1 LEHVLLRPDVTPG
14 EVDDAC
20 ASAVESGLAAVT
32 VWPGDVPRAA
42 AASDGS
48 RVIVVAAIGGRIG
61 TPLPAATLDGRGGAL
76 PTGATAGGPMG
87 TAARG
92 AVLDEARHAIRAGA
106 RHLAVAL
113 DPARMLGEGAAELVL
128 ELEALC
134 RIAHAEGVHVRA
146 VLQAPLAPEARNGA
160 RVRTAPP
167 GVLPPGPLPPAPRG
181 AGVAA
186 SLAGG
191 WHAEAAASPAGGGL
205 AEAGRLAVEAGAD
218 LLQTGFGLRAQAT
231 AEQVRA
237 VRRAL
242 PSRHAAIGVI
252 AGGAEDAQTARHLL
266 ERAGAVRVAVLDPS
280 AVLRGVAAA

>member
-76 PTGATAGGPMG
+76 PTGATVGGPMG

-92 AVLDEARHAIRAGA
+92 AVLDEARHAIRTGA

-146 VLQAPLAPEARNGA
+146 VLQASLAPEARNGA

-167 GVLPPGPLPPAPRG
+167 GVLPPGPLPPALGGP
-181 AGVAA
+181 GVAA
-186 SLAGG
+186 SVAGG
-191 WHAEAAASPAGGGL
+191 WRAEAAASPAGGGL

-266 ERAGAVRVAVLDPS
+266 ERAGAARVAVLDLS

>member
-1 LEHVLLRPDVTPG
+1 MEHVLLRPDVTPG

-48 RVIVVAAIGGRIG
+48 RVIVVAAIGGR
-61 TPLPAATLDGRGGAL
+61 
-76 PTGATAGGPMG
+76 MG

-113 DPARMLGEGAAELVL
+113 DPARMLGEGAGELVL

-160 RVRTAPP
+160 RVRAAPP

-191 WHAEAAASPAGGGL
+191 WRAEAVASPAGGGL